1 MTILLSAAIL
11 VAVIAVTITFLA
23 VTSARD
29 GYEDELGFHVVQ
41 ETVIVSTSFCGA
53 ALACSACGISTVNEE
68 VMI

>member
-41 ETVIVSTSFCGA
+41 ETVIVSTNLSGTVDLQRRTGVSFHSP
-53 ALACSACGISTVNEE
+53 LPSS
-68 VMI
+68 